1 MDNRIGIGMLVGLAT
16 FSSIYIWNSKNF
28 SKTQKVI
35 LLLCIVFPPLQ
46 WGLMGIIYVY
56 NKYVYNTKTT
66 NNDDKNSLGY
76 IVLIIVIFILIGFI
90 ILNNTDK
97 TSGFELPE
105 NNYESNES
113 DTYIEPS
120 PTVTKYAYVVIEAD
134 IPELEIIKG
143 FKKTGTNMFESE
155 YVEDSYYTT
164 YKKVNYISEIVEIKD
179 YSIDNENRILD
190 NFEKTINN
198 KLSAE
203 DYNYE
208 MKLMIDCKDENRE
221 TELKKNKSKI
231 TFRQVLS
238 FDTYSAASINRRNKE
253 QYIPSES
260 IY

>member
-35 LLLCIVFPPLQ
+35 LLLYIEYPPLH

-143 FKKTGTNMFESE
+143 FKKT
-155 YVEDSYYTT
+155 
-164 YKKVNYISEIVEIKD
+164 
-179 YSIDNENRILD
+179 
-190 NFEKTINN
+190 
-198 KLSAE
+198 
-203 DYNYE
+203 
-208 MKLMIDCKDENRE
+208 
-221 TELKKNKSKI
+221 
-231 TFRQVLS
+231 
-238 FDTYSAASINRRNKE
+238 
-253 QYIPSES
+253 
-260 IY
+260 

>member
-1 MDNRIGIGMLVGLAT
+1 
-16 FSSIYIWNSKNF
+16 
-28 SKTQKVI
+28 
-35 LLLCIVFPPLQ
+35 
-46 WGLMGIIYVY
+46 
-56 NKYVYNTKTT
+56 
-66 NNDDKNSLGY
+66 
-76 IVLIIVIFILIGFI
+76 
-90 ILNNTDK
+90 
-97 TSGFELPE
+97 
-105 NNYESNES
+105 
-113 DTYIEPS
+113 
-120 PTVTKYAYVVIEAD
+120 
-134 IPELEIIKG
+134 
-143 FKKTGTNMFESE
+143 MFESE

-164 YKKVNYISEIVEIKD
+164 YKKVHYISEIEEIKD